1 MCDDYTDVAAAAVA
15 DAMSVIYE
23 ATDLAP
29 DSMVAIKLI
38 NTLFMETV
46 IALDDMEDGVHF
58 PEGYDPE
65 AN

>member
-23 ATDLAP
+23 ATELAP

-38 NTLFMETV
+38 HTLFMETV
-46 IALDDMEDGVHF
+46 VALDEMDDDFPM
-58 PEGYDPE
+58 PEGYNPE